1 LRVLANELRQRDTVR
16 SNPVV
21 PNANRLFDALGP
33 AARERLRPHVDL
45 VNLTQGRVLSEP
57 GDAPRYAFF
66 PLDGMISLL
75 ASTEEGQALEVAM
88 VGDDGFVGVP
98 IVLNV
103 RSSPYQVMVQVSSAA
118 YRVHA
123 DAFAREF
130 QRGEELHAIALTY
143 VHGLMLQFVQSAIC
157 HSFHS
162 LTPRLCRWLLV
173 IRRCVHSNTIELTQ
187 ECIAHMLGG
196 SRPKVSHALVAL
208 EEKKLIH
215 QGHGRVHIVDAQG
228 LARSSCE
235 CYRGATDRQEP
246 QPLRHVR

>member
-1 LRVLANELRQRDTVR
+1 M
-16 SNPVV
+16 
-21 PNANRLFDALGP
+21 
-33 AARERLRPHVDL
+33 
-45 VNLTQGRVLSEP
+45 LSEP

-75 ASTEEGQALEVAM
+75 ASTEEGQALEVEM

-103 RSSPYQVMVQVSSAA
+103 RSSPYHVMVQVSSAA

-130 QRGEELHAIALTY
+130 QRGGELHAIALTY

-215 QGHGRVHIVDAQG
+215 QGHGRIHIVDAQG

>member
-1 LRVLANELRQRDTVR
+1 MHACLRVLANELRQRDTVR

-143 VHGLMLQFVQSAIC
+143 VHGLMLQFVQSATC
-157 HSFHS
+157 GRRS
-162 LTPRLCRWLLV
+162 L
-173 IRRCVHSNTIELTQ
+173 IRRCVREIHSAGRCPVAREL
-187 ECIAHMLGG
+187 
-196 SRPKVSHALVAL
+196 
-208 EEKKLIH
+208 
-215 QGHGRVHIVDAQG
+215 AQPYSVT
-228 LARSSCE
+228 ARCCAQLSC
-235 CYRGATDRQEP
+235 R
-246 QPLRHVR
+246 